1 LHKYLLL
8 FVCLFSLSFVF
19 SQQGRGA
26 KPEGISGRVL
36 DSASNTAIVGASVF
50 LQSTSDTSF
59 SRGASSNEQGFFSLH
74 GIPVGSYRLRVSYVG
89 YHSKFQNIRY
99 NEEKQS
105 VFVKVLLTENNKLLK
120 DAKVEGIQDRVRINE
135 DTTEFNANA
144 FKTNPDAS
152 AEDLVKKMPGI
163 TQENGEIKSGGE
175 SVKRVLVDGKEF
187 FGDDASAALKNLP
200 ADIIDKVQVFDQQSD
215 QSNLSGFNDGN
226 TSKTLNIVTKTGKN
240 NGNFG
245 KIYAGYG
252 QNNRYVA
259 GGNVNVFAGKR
270 RISFIGLSNNI
281 NRQNFASE
289 DLLGVTGGST
299 GRGGRQ
305 MPGQG
310 MGDFF
315 VGQNDGITQAHAVG
329 INYSDQWKKTSV
341 SMSYFFNQ
349 SINTQQT
356 ELQREI
362 FLRNT
367 ANQSYSEFY
376 KKSNTNNNHRL
387 NGRFVT
393 VLDSNQSL
401 IFTPRYSLQGSIS
414 SATTSGVT
422 AIVSSLL
429 NQTSQEL
436 NSQNLG
442 VNLSNDLS
450 YRKKLNNKGRSLTLS
465 ANHRFSNRD
474 YSAIL
479 DAQNIFE
486 ADSILNEQESKDI
499 NISQTFG
506 LGVSLTE
513 PLGKK
518 GMIQLSYNP
527 SLESNTS
534 DKKTKRQDPV
544 TEAYSI
550 TDSLLS
556 STFENTIQKQN
567 IGTSYRYSVNKNT
580 SVTLGINYQYSMLQA
595 SQDFPTQSAITNPFH
610 AFLPSAMLQ
619 FNALKFRSTIKRFFS
634 PSYLPKDTSSPF
646 NLRINYRSSSRLPS
660 LQQLQPVVNN
670 TNPLL
675 LQAGNPLLEQEI
687 QHRVFGRLSFR
698 DAKKGTSFFVFS
710 SFTYLQDFMGQNT
723 TIATQDSSF
732 AEGVWLN
739 RGMQI
744 SKTDN
749 LSGNYSSRTF
759 ATYSIPLKKAKS
771 TLNLNT
777 GYVYSQT
784 PGLINNQKNFTYS
797 NSINAGTTWASNI
810 SENLDF
816 TLNYTLNYFWINYTF
831 RPNDNNNY
839 FTQNGSFR
847 LNWMPWKGLV
857 INSETY
863 YNGYAGLGDG
873 FNQNV
878 VLWNGGIGYKFLKD
892 RRGDLRITVFDL
904 LGQNNSIQRN
914 VTENYIEDV
923 QTVVLNRFFMLHFT
937 YQFRHFGKPQER
949 QKGTSP
955 NFSPSNTPAGG
966 MNKSI
971 PHIGHP

>member
-1 LHKYLLL
+1 MYKNL
-8 FVCLFSLSFVF
+8 FLCFFLFSFSLVF
-19 SQQGRGA
+19 SQQSRGA

-36 DSASNTAIVGASVF
+36 DSTSGAPIVGASVF
-50 LQSTSDTSF
+50 LQSITDSSF
-59 SRGASSNEQGFFSLH
+59 STGASTNEQGFFSVQ
-74 GIPVGSYRLRVSYVG
+74 GVAVGNYRLRVSYLG
-89 YHSKFQNIRY
+89 YHSKVERISYKEQ
-99 NEEKQS
+99 KQS
-105 VFVKVLLTENNKLLK
+105 VFVKVLLAENNKLLK
-120 DAKVEGIQDRVRINE
+120 DAKVEGTQERVRISG

-163 TQENGEIKSGGE
+163 TQENGETKSGGE
-175 SVKRVLVDGKEF
+175 SIKRVLVDGKEF

-215 QSNLSGFNDGN
+215 QSTLSGFNDGN

-281 NRQNFASE
+281 NRQNFSSE

-305 MPGQG
+305 MPGRS

-315 VGQNDGITQAHAVG
+315 VGQNDGITQAHSLG

-356 ELQREI
+356 ELQREV
-362 FLRNT
+362 FLGSIS
-367 ANQSYSEFY
+367 NQSYEESFQ
-376 KKSNTNNNHRL
+376 KSNTNNNHRL
-387 NGRFVT
+387 NGRFVST
-393 VLDSNQSL
+393 LDSNQSL
-401 IFTPRYSLQGSIS
+401 IFTPRYSVQGNLSNS
-414 SATTSGVT
+414 STSGITSVLT
-422 AIVSSLL
+422 SLL
-429 NQTSQEL
+429 NQTYQEL
-436 NSQNLG
+436 NTQNLG
-442 VNLSNDLS
+442 INISNDLN
-450 YRKKLNNKGRSLTLS
+450 YRKKLNNKGRSITLN
-465 ANHRFSNRD
+465 ANQRFSNNN
-474 YSAIL
+474 YVSIL

-486 ADSILNEQESKDI
+486 LDSILNDQESNDQ
-499 NISQTFG
+499 NVSNTYG
-506 LGVSLTE
+506 LGISLTE

-518 GMIQLSYNP
+518 GMLQLSYNP
-527 SLESNTS
+527 SLEYNTS
-534 DKKTKRQDPV
+534 DKKTNRQDPI
-544 TEAYSI
+544 TEKYSLI
-550 TDSLLS
+550 DSLLS
-556 STFENTIQKQN
+556 STFDNTVQRHN
-567 IGTSYRYSVNKNT
+567 VGTNYRHSFNKNT
-580 SVTLGINYQYSMLQA
+580 SFTLGVNYQYSILEAAQT
-595 SQDFPTQSAITNPFH
+595 FPTQSALTTPFQ

-619 FNALKFRSTIKRFFS
+619 FNALKFRSTILRYFL
-634 PSYLPKDTSSPF
+634 PNYTPKDTSSPF
-646 NLRINYRSSSRLPS
+646 NLRINYRSNSRLPS

-670 TNPLL
+670 TNPLN
-675 LQAGNPLLEQEI
+675 LQTGNPLLEQEI

-698 DAKKGTSFFVFS
+698 DPINGSSFFVFS

-723 TIATQDSSF
+723 TIASQDSSF

-784 PGLINNQKNFTYS
+784 PALINNQKNFTYS
-797 NSINAGTTWASNI
+797 NSINAGTTLASNI

-937 YQFRHFGKPQER
+937 YQFRHFGKPPER
-949 QKGTSP
+949 QKVENST
-955 NFSPSNTPAGG
+955 NSPSAPGSGAQ
-966 MNKSI
+966 KQRD